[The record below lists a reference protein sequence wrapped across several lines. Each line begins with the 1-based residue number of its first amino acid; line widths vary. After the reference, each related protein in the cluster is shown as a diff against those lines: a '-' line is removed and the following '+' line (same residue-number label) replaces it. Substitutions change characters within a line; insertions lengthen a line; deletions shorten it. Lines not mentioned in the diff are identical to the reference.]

1 MRQINVSQKLR
12 MFANSRSSLN
22 QILKDSLQPAG
33 KQSHMEGE
41 DMRRGMKSKESANY
55 VSKSK

>member
-22 QILKDSLQPAG
+22 KILKDGLQTAG
-33 KQSHMEGE
+33 
-41 DMRRGMKSKESANY
+41 N
-55 VSKSK
+55 